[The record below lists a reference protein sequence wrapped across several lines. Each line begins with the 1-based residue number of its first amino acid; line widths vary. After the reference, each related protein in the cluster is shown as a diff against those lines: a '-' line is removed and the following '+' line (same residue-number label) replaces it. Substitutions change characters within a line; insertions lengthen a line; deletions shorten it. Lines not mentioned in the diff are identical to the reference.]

1 MEDKKNLIRMA
12 DKIQEAL
19 IGLKNGRYLEL
30 MRQLTSFAGQLQQ
43 LTAQSRKMG
52 ASLANGWFSAAERC
66 CNGVNRLLN
75 DIPHSVSKLRQL
87 TNTPQKELPTLSTL
101 FDELNQVQQEF
112 GSLEI
117 DKAENTISVITESI
131 TLDDVYLG
139 PFKIQLELKKFN
151 SLYTASPYHI
161 IALSPNPAATD
172 ETVTH
177 PHVSNETLCEGDGC
191 VAIRTALE
199 QGRLSD
205 FFTMVRSIL
214 TTYNPDSPYV
224 ALIDWDGDACYDCGY
239 VTSRDY
245 IYYCNY
251 CEHDYCEQCS
261 TYCRCCDETCCL
273 GCSEQCSYC
282 EDQVCMNCMKECA
295 ECDSA
300 CCSSCLEDNICPNC
314 KEEME
319 KDNEEQEC
327 KTSETK
333 QDGNPSQPETSE
345 TQIKLAS

>member
-12 DKIQEAL
+12 DEIREEL
-19 IGLKNGRYLEL
+19 IRLKQSRYLEL
-30 MRQLTSFAGQLQQ
+30 MRQLTTFAGQLQEF
-43 LTAQSRKMG
+43 TAQSRKMG
-52 ASLANGWFSAAERC
+52 ASLANGWLSAAERC
-66 CNGVNRLLN
+66 CNGVNRLLS

-87 TNTPQKELPTLSTL
+87 TNNERKELPTLSSL
-101 FDELNQVQQEF
+101 VDELKQVQDEF

-117 DKAENTISVITESI
+117 DKVENTISVITESI

-139 PFKIQLELKKFN
+139 PFRIQLELKRF
-151 SLYTASPYHI
+151 SDLYTSSPYHV

-191 VAIRTALE
+191 VTIRIALE

-224 ALIDWDGDACYDCGY
+224 ALIDWFGEPCYDCGY
-239 VTSRDY
+239 VMSRDD
-245 IYYCNY
+245 IYFCSF
-251 CEHDYCEQCS
+251 CQRDYCSECS
-261 TYCRCCDETCCL
+261 TYCRCCDEGCCV
-273 GCSEQCSYC
+273 GCAEQCSYC

-333 QDGNPSQPETSE
+333 EGGNPSQSETSE

>member
-1 MEDKKNLIRMA
+1 MADEIREELIR
-12 DKIQEAL
+12 
-19 IGLKNGRYLEL
+19 LKQSRYLEL
-30 MRQLTSFAGQLQQ
+30 MRQLTTFAGQLQEF
-43 LTAQSRKMG
+43 TAQSRKMG
-52 ASLANGWFSAAERC
+52 ASLANGWLSAAERC
-66 CNGVNRLLN
+66 CNDVNRLLS

-87 TNTPQKELPTLSTL
+87 TNNERKELPTLSSL
-101 FDELNQVQQEF
+101 VDELKQVQDEF

-117 DKAENTISVITESI
+117 DKVENTISVITESI

-139 PFKIQLELKKFN
+139 PFRIQLELKRF
-151 SLYTASPYHI
+151 SDLYTSSPYHV

-191 VAIRTALE
+191 VTIRIALE

-224 ALIDWDGDACYDCGY
+224 ALIDWSGEPCYDCGY
-239 VTSRDY
+239 VMSRDD
-245 IYYCNY
+245 IYFCSF
-251 CEHDYCEQCS
+251 CQRDYCSECS
-261 TYCRCCDETCCL
+261 TYCRCCDEGCCV
-273 GCSEQCSYC
+273 GCAEQCSYC

-300 CCSSCLEDNICPNC
+300 FCSSCLEDDICPNC

-319 KDNEEQEC
+319 NNKDDQEC
-327 KTSETK
+327 ETSETK
-333 QDGNPSQPETSE
+333 QKGSSSQPETSK

>member
-12 DKIQEAL
+12 YKVQEAL
-19 IGLKNGRYLEL
+19 IMLKQSRYLEM
-30 MRQLTSFAGQLQQ
+30 MRQLTTFTGQLEE
-43 LTAQSRKMG
+43 LTAQSKKMG
-52 ASLANGWFSAAERC
+52 ISLLNGWFSAAERC
-66 CNGVNRLLN
+66 CKSVNRLLG

-87 TNTPQKELPTLSTL
+87 TNAPPKELPKLSTL

-117 DKAENTISVITESI
+117 DNAKSTISVITESI

-139 PFKIQLELKKFN
+139 PFRIQLELQKFN
-151 SLYTASPYHI
+151 ELYTSSPYHV

-177 PHVSNETLCEGDGC
+177 PHVSNEILCEGDGS
-191 VAIRTALE
+191 VSIRAALE

-205 FFTMVRSIL
+205 FFTMVKSIL

-224 ALIDWDGDACYDCGY
+224 ALIDWSGEACYDCGY
-239 VTSRDY
+239 VMSRDD
-245 IYYCNY
+245 IYFCSL
-251 CEHDYCEQCS
+251 CQRDYCSECS
-261 TYCRCCDETCCL
+261 TYCRCCDEGCCV
-273 GCSEQCSYC
+273 GCAEQCSYC
-282 EDQVCMNCMKECA
+282 EDQVCMNCMQECA
-295 ECDSA
+295 KCNSA
-300 CCSSCLEDNICPNC
+300 CCSSCLEDNVCPNC

-319 KDNEEQEC
+319 NNNDDQEC
-327 KTSETK
+327 KISEAK
-333 QDGNPSQPETSE
+333 QNGNPGQPETSE

>member
-12 DKIQEAL
+12 DEIREEL
-19 IGLKNGRYLEL
+19 IRLKQSRYLEL
-30 MRQLTSFAGQLQQ
+30 MRQLTTFAGQLQEF
-43 LTAQSRKMG
+43 TAQSRKMG
-52 ASLANGWFSAAERC
+52 ASLANGWLSAAERC
-66 CNGVNRLLN
+66 CNGVNRLLS

-87 TNTPQKELPTLSTL
+87 TNNERKELPTLSSL
-101 FDELNQVQQEF
+101 VDELKQVQDEF

-117 DKAENTISVITESI
+117 DKVENTISVITESI

-139 PFKIQLELKKFN
+139 PFRIQLELKRF
-151 SLYTASPYHI
+151 SDLYTSSPYHV

-177 PHVSNETLCEGDGC
+177 PHVSNEILCEGDGC

-224 ALIDWDGDACYDCGY
+224 SLDDWCGEPCYDCGY
-239 VTSRDY
+239 VMSRDD

-251 CEHDYCEQCS
+251 CEHDYCQECS

-282 EDQVCMNCMKECA
+282 EDHVCPNCMKQCA
-295 ECDSA
+295 ECESA
-300 CCSSCLEDNICPNC
+300 CCSSCLEDNICPYC

-319 KDNEEQEC
+319 NNNDDQEC
-327 KTSETK
+327 KTSETNEN
-333 QDGNPSQPETSE
+333 GNPGQPEASE
-345 TQIKLAS
+345 TKIKLAS